1 MFIWARILSKSFQ
14 VCILNQ
20 IVSAMNRYVINRLCV
35 FVLSDYLKGR
45 GEALLPLDGCLS
57 LGVRGLPLVT
67 SLPLVT
73 GRPLVGSSSSC
84 SSTAPTY
91 TPAGKTRGSSDQ
103 LDCVNTSKEDLGSD
117 KGCYRLKWCRGRVW
131 KRQGLGWDQHDA
143 QQGYQS
149 SLKQAE
155 IGFVSSVVSIACRG
169 KRIVFWRPNTNDIW
183 VRMFGRI
190 QIYIVYQLIF

>member
-73 GRPLVGSSSSC
+73 GRALVGSSSSC

-91 TPAGKTRGSSDQ
+91 TPGERNTRSPATNWIVSIPPRKILAAIRVVIGSNGAGAG
-103 LDCVNTSKEDLGSD
+103 LG
-117 KGCYRLKWCRGRVW
+117 RGR
-131 KRQGLGWDQHDA
+131 GWA
-143 QQGYQS
+143 
-149 SLKQAE
+149 
-155 IGFVSSVVSIACRG
+155 
-169 KRIVFWRPNTNDIW
+169 
-183 VRMFGRI
+183 GRSMMLNK
-190 QIYIVYQLIF
+190 VTRAT